1 MKPRFLEM
9 KPGKSVMKSASLGME
24 KVCFDWRTL
33 CFRGRAEILGTWLRR
48 FLLFSPPHS
57 FPLPNRWGE
66 GVSPRSV
73 PKTDPSSAEAA
84 FPKSVPNWVFF
95 ISVHSCSLVVNRVLV
110 AAQPALRCIAGFQP
124 ARRFA
129 GSKAPELGT
138 LCRLEI
144 GPNCPRNGGL
154 SNHLSSLESDV
165 LKTPARERRRGALP
179 LSQK

>member
-1 MKPRFLEM
+1 
-9 KPGKSVMKSASLGME
+9 
-24 KVCFDWRTL
+24 
-33 CFRGRAEILGTWLRR
+33 
-48 FLLFSPPHS
+48 
-57 FPLPNRWGE
+57 
-66 GVSPRSV
+66 
-73 PKTDPSSAEAA
+73 A

-179 LSQK
+179 LSQKASRSDFDKNAKRNRGFVADLLLKCHPGWSLPGEFYHVAE